1 MAWMTLIELRKKNG
15 MSQEELADKIGVSQ
29 KSISKYEKQ
38 DVRPSW
44 EALLN
49 IANLFDVSTDYLLG
63 RISDDSIS
71 NIAPS
76 TTSIHALSENEAML
90 LDNFKKLT
98 KEDQVLI
105 LGKTIEL
112 VREQLHDQQ
121 QKESFPLK
129 KVK

>member
-49 IANLFDVSTDYLLG
+49 IADLFDVSTDYLLG
-63 RISDDSIS
+63 RISNDAIS
-71 NIAPS
+71 NITPP
-76 TTSIHALSENEAML
+76 TSSIQTLSENESML
-90 LDNFKKLT
+90 LDNFKKLN
-98 KEDQVLI
+98 KENQIFI

-112 VREQLHDQQ
+112 VREQPKVADNHA
-121 QKESFPLK
+121 SLK